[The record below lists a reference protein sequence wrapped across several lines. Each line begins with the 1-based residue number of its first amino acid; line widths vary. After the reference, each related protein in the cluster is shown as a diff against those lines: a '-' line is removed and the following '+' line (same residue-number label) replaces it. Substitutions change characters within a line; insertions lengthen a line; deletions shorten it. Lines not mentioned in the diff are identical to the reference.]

1 VESVLVWA
9 AGQQRRTGYP
19 IVENSLSPHTD
30 FPHGR
35 ESTATV
41 APELARSLAGDAGIT
56 LQ

>member
-1 VESVLVWA
+1 MELVLVWA
-9 AGQQRRTGYP
+9 AGLQITYP
-19 IVENSLSPHTD
+19 IIENSLSPHTD